1 MLLDSTANSIRLLE
15 WSLKMFQLVPV
26 MSPRAFIGTDRDLA
40 LNTDDPQKALWTYS
54 LCFGARGS

>member
-15 WSLKMFQLVPV
+15 WSLQLVPV

-40 LNTDDPQKALWTYS
+40 LNTDDPQKALWTYF